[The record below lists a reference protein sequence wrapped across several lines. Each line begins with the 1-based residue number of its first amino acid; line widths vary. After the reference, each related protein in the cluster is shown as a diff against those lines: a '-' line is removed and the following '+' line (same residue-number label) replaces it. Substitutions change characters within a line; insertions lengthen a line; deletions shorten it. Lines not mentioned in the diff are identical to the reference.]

1 MVWEVLIM
9 LNNNLRIFITAAE
22 LESLTEAAKKLYVS
36 QPAISQAIRKLEE
49 ELGVKLFIR
58 NKRSTLSL
66 TDAGKDILS
75 LAYKMADLENRLY
88 QRAYEENHLMG
99 GMIRIASVPLGVS
112 LILSHVLPIFK
123 KQFPDVQ
130 VELLEGTPIEV
141 KNMVLNFQ
149 ADIGITTSPYLGLS
163 HKLLMMD
170 HMVSISRDK
179 AVRIDLRNEN
189 KDLILCR
196 VAKDS
201 CQEQLAGQ
209 NVDLSHAQVVEAA
222 STQINMIEMGNG
234 RGVISELMLS
244 TIPNELVRGAVLPK
258 MEIEISLIAHDFD
271 ELPAAAKE
279 ISDMILQ
286 RAL

>member
-1 MVWEVLIM
+1 MIM

-22 LESLTEAAKKLYVS
+22 LESLTEAAKKCYVS
-36 QPAISQAIRKLEE
+36 QPAISQAIKKLEE
-49 ELGVKLFIR
+49 ELNVKLFIR
-58 NKRSTLSL
+58 NKRSSLKL
-66 TDAGKDILS
+66 TDAGRDILS

-99 GMIRIASVPLGVS
+99 GMIRIASVPLVGVS
-112 LILSHVLPIFK
+112 LILSHVLPIFR
-123 KQFPDVQ
+123 KQFPEVQ
-130 VELLEGTPIEV
+130 IELLEETPFEV
-141 KNMVLNFQ
+141 KNMVLGFQ

-163 HKLLMMD
+163 HRLLMID
-170 HMVSISRDK
+170 HMVSISRNK
-179 AVRIDLRNEN
+179 AVSIDLRKENE
-189 KDLILCR
+189 DLILCR

-209 NVDLSHAQVVEAA
+209 NVDLSHVQVVEAA

-234 RGVISELMLS
+234 KGVISELMLS
-244 TIPNELVRGAVLPK
+244 TIPNELVRGSVLPK

-279 ISDMILQ
+279 ITDMILQ
-286 RAL
+286 RAI

>member
-1 MVWEVLIM
+1 MIM
-9 LNNNLRIFITAAE
+9 LNNNLRIFIAAAE

-49 ELGVKLFIR
+49 ELNVKLFIR
-58 NKRSTLSL
+58 NKRSTLKL
-66 TDAGKDILS
+66 TDAGKDILAI
-75 LAYKMADLENRLY
+75 AYKMADLENKLY

-99 GMIRIASVPLGVS
+99 GMIRIASVPIGMS

-130 VELLEGTPIEV
+130 VELLEGTPFEV

-163 HKLLMMD
+163 HKLLMND
-170 HMVSISRDK
+170 RMVSISRDD
-179 AVRIDLRNEN
+179 AVRIDLRKDN

-201 CQEQLAGQ
+201 CLEQLAGQ
-209 NVDLSHAQVVEAA
+209 NIDLSHVQVVEAA
-222 STQINMIEMGNG
+222 STQINMIANNNG
-234 RGVISELMLS
+234 KGIISELMLS
-244 TIPNELVRGAVLPK
+244 TIPNELVRGSVLPK
-258 MEIEISLIAHDFD
+258 METEISLIAHDFD

-286 RAL
+286 RAI

>member
-1 MVWEVLIM
+1 MIM

-22 LESLTEAAKKLYVS
+22 LESLSDAAKKLYVS

-49 ELGVKLFIR
+49 ELNVKLFIR
-58 NKRSTLSL
+58 NKRSSLKL
-66 TDAGKDILS
+66 TDAGRDILA
-75 LAYKMADLENRLY
+75 LAYKMADLENKLY

-123 KQFPDVQ
+123 KQFPEVQ
-130 VELLEGTPIEV
+130 VELLEGSPFEV

-163 HKLLMMD
+163 HRLLMID

-179 AVRIDLRNEN
+179 AVRIDLRKEN

-196 VAKDS
+196 IAKDS

-209 NVDLSHAQVVEAA
+209 NIDLSHAQVVEAA
-222 STQINMIEMGNG
+222 STQINMIENNNG
-234 RGVISELMLS
+234 KGVISELMLS
-244 TIPNELVRGAVLPK
+244 TIPNELVRGSVLPK
-258 MEIEISLIAHDFD
+258 MEIEISLIAHDFK

-286 RAL
+286 RAI

>member
-1 MVWEVLIM
+1 MIM

-22 LESLTEAAKKLYVS
+22 LESLTDAAKKLYVS

-49 ELGVKLFIR
+49 ELNVKLFIR
-58 NKRSTLSL
+58 NKRSSLKL
-66 TDAGKDILS
+66 TDAGRDILA
-75 LAYKMADLENRLY
+75 LAYKMADLENKLY

-123 KQFPDVQ
+123 KQFPEVQ
-130 VELLEGTPIEV
+130 VELLEGSPFEV

-163 HKLLMMD
+163 HRLLMID

-179 AVRIDLRNEN
+179 AFRIDLRKEN

-196 VAKDS
+196 IAKDS

-209 NVDLSHAQVVEAA
+209 NIDLSHAQVVEAA
-222 STQINMIEMGNG
+222 STQINMIENNNG
-234 RGVISELMLS
+234 KGVISELMLS
-244 TIPNELVRGAVLPK
+244 TIPNELVRGSVLPK
-258 MEIEISLIAHDFD
+258 MEIEISLIAHDFK

-286 RAL
+286 RAI

>member
-1 MVWEVLIM
+1 MIM

-22 LESLTEAAKKLYVS
+22 LESLTDAAKKLYVS

-49 ELGVKLFIR
+49 ELNAKLFIR
-58 NKRSTLSL
+58 NKRSSLKL
-66 TDAGKDILS
+66 TDAGRDILA
-75 LAYKMADLENRLY
+75 LAYKMADLENKLY

-123 KQFPDVQ
+123 KQFPEVQ
-130 VELLEGTPIEV
+130 VELLEGSPFEV

-163 HKLLMMD
+163 HRLLMID

-179 AVRIDLRNEN
+179 AVRIDLRKEN

-196 VAKDS
+196 IAKDS

-209 NVDLSHAQVVEAA
+209 NIDLSHAQVVEAA
-222 STQINMIEMGNG
+222 STQINMIENNNG
-234 RGVISELMLS
+234 KGVISELMLS
-244 TIPNELVRGAVLPK
+244 TIPNELVRGSVLPK
-258 MEIEISLIAHDFD
+258 MEIEISLIAHDFK

-286 RAL
+286 RAI

>member
-1 MVWEVLIM
+1 MIM

-22 LESLTEAAKKLYVS
+22 LESLTDAAKKLYVS

-49 ELGVKLFIR
+49 ELNVKLFIR
-58 NKRSTLSL
+58 NKRSSLKL
-66 TDAGKDILS
+66 TDAGRDILA
-75 LAYKMADLENRLY
+75 LAYKMADLENKLY

-123 KQFPDVQ
+123 KQFPEVQ
-130 VELLEGTPIEV
+130 VELLEGSPFEV

-163 HKLLMMD
+163 HRLLMID

-179 AVRIDLRNEN
+179 AVRIDLRKEN

-196 VAKDS
+196 IAKDS

-209 NVDLSHAQVVEAA
+209 NIDLSHAQVVEAA
-222 STQINMIEMGNG
+222 STQINMIENNNG
-234 RGVISELMLS
+234 KGVISELMLS
-244 TIPNELVRGAVLPK
+244 TIPNELVRGSVLPK
-258 MEIEISLIAHDFD
+258 MEIEISLIAHDFK

-286 RAL
+286 RAI

>member
-1 MVWEVLIM
+1 MIM

-22 LESLTEAAKKLYVS
+22 LESLTDAAKKLYVS

-49 ELGVKLFIR
+49 ELNVKLFIR
-58 NKRSTLSL
+58 NKRSSLKL
-66 TDAGKDILS
+66 TDAGRDILA
-75 LAYKMADLENRLY
+75 LAYKMADLENKLY

-112 LILSHVLPIFK
+112 LIMSHVLPIFK
-123 KQFPDVQ
+123 KQFPEVQ
-130 VELLEGTPIEV
+130 VELLEGSPFEV

-163 HKLLMMD
+163 HKLLMID

-179 AVRIDLRNEN
+179 AVRIDLRKEN

-222 STQINMIEMGNG
+222 STQINMIENNNG
-234 RGVISELMLS
+234 KGVISELMLS
-244 TIPNELVRGAVLPK
+244 TIPNELVRGSVLPK
-258 MEIEISLIAHDFD
+258 MEIEISLIAHDFK

-286 RAL
+286 RAI

>member
-1 MVWEVLIM
+1 MIM

-22 LESLTEAAKKLYVS
+22 LESLTDAAKKLYVS

-49 ELGVKLFIR
+49 ELNVKLFIR
-58 NKRSTLSL
+58 NKRSSLKL
-66 TDAGKDILS
+66 TDAGRDILA
-75 LAYKMADLENRLY
+75 LAYKMADLENKLY

-123 KQFPDVQ
+123 KQFPEVQ
-130 VELLEGTPIEV
+130 VELLEGSPFEV

-163 HKLLMMD
+163 HRLLMID

-179 AVRIDLRNEN
+179 AVRIDLRKEN

-196 VAKDS
+196 IAKDS

-209 NVDLSHAQVVEAA
+209 NIDLSHAQVVEAA
-222 STQINMIEMGNG
+222 STQINMIENNNCK
-234 RGVISELMLS
+234 GVISELMLS
-244 TIPNELVRGAVLPK
+244 TIPNELVRGSVLPK
-258 MEIEISLIAHDFD
+258 MEIEISLIAHDFK

-286 RAL
+286 RAI